1 MIIKRETARR
11 LIKAGKARYVGN
23 TTDNDVTHMIID
35 RYDKQRTD
43 HVRVT
48 EYAHILR
55 PTR

>member
-11 LIKAGKARYVGN
+11 LIKSGKARYVGN